1 MTRVILALLA
11 ATTLASPAVAQPAMI
26 SRWDSGQLVNVLQSL
41 GVSEIHVGE
50 LGGRPAVTGR
60 TREGLSVG
68 LFAKGC
74 DAANPPIPVV
84 CHSIEGAITYDAAG
98 KPDRTA
104 LANQLN
110 HDYALGKFMAE
121 PDGTIRGSRYF
132 MLDGGVSEENLR
144 AELNGYFAVGALASR
159 AIWPQGAAR

>member
-11 ATTLASPAVAQPAMI
+11 ATALALPAMAQPALI
-26 SRWDSGQLVNVLQSL
+26 THWDPGQLVNTLQSL
-41 GVSEIHVGE
+41 GVTEIHVGE
-50 LGGRPAVTGR
+50 MGGKPALTGR
-60 TREGLSVG
+60 TREGLSIG

-74 DAANPPIPVV
+74 DAAAPPIPVV
-84 CHSIEGAITYDAAG
+84 CHSIEGAITYDASQ
-98 KPDRTA
+98 KPDRVA

-132 MLDGGVSEENLR
+132 LLDGGVTEDNLR

-159 AIWPQGAAR
+159 AIWPQAAAR